1 MQLHNFAA
9 LYSILAGI
17 ALTIYWIALYKNDE
31 HTQLLSSPLTKIFRL
46 GRDSLT
52 IFLLIIGGIGVI
64 ANLFWALTVYFI
76 SMGLLIVSLCD
87 FTIYHRRTKD
97 LAPFGFFLL
106 LTIVAVIV
114 TVLMI
119 IF

>member
-1 MQLHNFAA
+1 MQLDNYAA

-31 HTQLLSSPLTKIFRL
+31 HTKLLSSPLITVFRL
-46 GRDSLT
+46 GRDGLT

-64 ANLFWALTVYFI
+64 AGQFWGHLVYFI
-76 SMGLLIVSLCD
+76 SMGLLIFSLCD
-87 FTIYHRRTKD
+87 FTIYHRRNKD
-97 LAPFGFFLL
+97 LTAFGFFLL
-106 LTIVAVIV
+106 LLIVAIIV
-114 TVLMI
+114 TALMI

>member
-1 MQLHNFAA
+1 MQLENYAA

-31 HTQLLSSPLTKIFRL
+31 HTPLLSTPLIKVLRL
-46 GRDSLT
+46 GRDSLV
-52 IFLLIIGGIGVI
+52 IVLLVFGGIGVF
-64 ANLFWALTVYFI
+64 ANQPWALLVYFI
-76 SMGLLIVSLCD
+76 SMGLLIISLCD
-87 FTIYHRRTKD
+87 FTIYHWRNKD

-106 LTIVAVIV
+106 LTIIAVVV
-114 TVLMI
+114 TILMI